1 VQYIHGKG
9 IEEGK
14 KNLSEMPTKENFPGK
29 NSTLKKAYIP

>member
-14 KNLSEMPTKENFPGK
+14 KNLNEMPTKENFPCK
-29 NSTLKKAYIP
+29 NSTLKKAHKP